1 MEKDKE
7 YRILKVLL
15 IIAIAFLACYSFFR
29 LAVYNE
35 KRIEALEENVTKIQE
50 DINQIKIK
58 LYNQ

>member
-15 IIAIAFLACYSFFR
+15 IIAIAFFGLLFFFR

-35 KRIEALEENVTKIQE
+35 KGL
-50 DINQIKIK
+50 K
-58 LYNQ
+58 L

>member
-35 KRIEALEENVTKIQE
+35 KGL
-50 DINQIKIK
+50 K
-58 LYNQ
+58 L